1 MYKVLFTILFFSL
14 SELSALAQQKYNSIR
29 FYLRPSIGGVL
40 PITPYHP
47 NYITDDLTSL
57 PSRKGYFQPFAM
69 GFFYQNFGIE
79 GSIVLT
85 PSKNIASRSQ
95 RVLEKIDQHYGTQY
109 HIQIINTDLGIDGN
123 DPDDPVVRWGIGPA
137 YKIEKGKWVLF
148 GCTKLGLISFGTSSL
163 HAALKG
169 KGNNDR
175 IKIDF
180 TTHSTTK
187 EFFAV
192 NPSATVSYRLGRKL
206 ALEMD
211 IGSWIYKLKMSYTE
225 NTENLNSETLQ
236 TAKYEYSH
244 LMNELTIGLALKI
257 IIR

>member
-1 MYKVLFTILFFSL
+1 L
-14 SELSALAQQKYNSIR
+14 N
-29 FYLRPSIGGVL
+29 
-40 PITPYHP
+40 H
-47 NYITDDLTSL
+47 N
-57 PSRKGYFQPFAM
+57 GY
-69 GFFYQNFGIE
+69 Y
-79 GSIVLT
+79 S
-85 PSKNIASRSQ
+85 
-95 RVLEKIDQHYGTQY
+95 
-109 HIQIINTDLGIDGN
+109 
-123 DPDDPVVRWGIGPA
+123 
-137 YKIEKGKWVLF
+137 
-148 GCTKLGLISFGTSSL
+148 
-163 HAALKG
+163 AALKG